1 MASDG
6 RQPPR
11 RGRRM
16 PVVGEGRQKERGAAG
31 NRPHARGKRQTR
43 GKSTARAPLRV
54 GIECGRGE
62 RKKEGGG
69 RTSTSAGRSCPPAG
83 RLCRG
88 AGLHLPPSA
97 SARLLTTPPS
107 GPPLH
112 LRLATRVHQGSVRT
126 APAAPARPHLLAHL
140 RRPSARPPRMLPAY
154 SLVSSAA
161 LLPSSSSASLLFL
174 CFPPLPLF
182 LSLFLC
188 FFPCSTSH

>member
-69 RTSTSAGRSCPPAG
+69 RTWTSAGRSCPPAG

-107 GPPLH
+107 GPLPPGMPPASTLLFRRPASSSVEVQLLH
-112 LRLATRVHQGSVRT
+112 LRHRRRFGGGGWRRGRGAGRGRRRCRGS
-126 APAAPARPHLLAHL
+126 
-140 RRPSARPPRMLPAY
+140 
-154 SLVSSAA
+154 
-161 LLPSSSSASLLFL
+161 
-174 CFPPLPLF
+174 
-182 LSLFLC
+182 
-188 FFPCSTSH
+188 

>member
-1 MASDG
+1 
-6 RQPPR
+6 
-11 RGRRM
+11 M

-69 RTSTSAGRSCPPAG
+69 RTWTSAGRSCPPAG

-97 SARLLTTPPS
+97 SARLLTAPPS
-107 GPPLH
+107 GPLPPGMPPASTL
-112 LRLATRVHQGSVRT
+112 LFRLVCP
-126 APAAPARPHLLAHL
+126 PASTLLFQISGTVDDSGEADGDGD
-140 RRPSARPPRMLPAY
+140 
-154 SLVSSAA
+154 SAA
-161 LLPSSSSASLLFL
+161 DSRQDEDA
-174 CFPPLPLF
+174 
-182 LSLFLC
+182 
-188 FFPCSTSH
+188 

>member
-1 MASDG
+1 
-6 RQPPR
+6 
-11 RGRRM
+11 M

-69 RTSTSAGRSCPPAG
+69 RTSTSAGRSCLPAG

-97 SARLLTTPPS
+97 RLLTAPPS
-107 GPPLH
+107 GPLPP
-112 LRLATRVHQGSVRT
+112 GMP
-126 APAAPARPHLLAHL
+126 PASTLLFQISGTVDDSGEADGDGD
-140 RRPSARPPRMLPAY
+140 
-154 SLVSSAA
+154 SAA
-161 LLPSSSSASLLFL
+161 DSRQDEDA
-174 CFPPLPLF
+174 
-182 LSLFLC
+182 
-188 FFPCSTSH
+188 